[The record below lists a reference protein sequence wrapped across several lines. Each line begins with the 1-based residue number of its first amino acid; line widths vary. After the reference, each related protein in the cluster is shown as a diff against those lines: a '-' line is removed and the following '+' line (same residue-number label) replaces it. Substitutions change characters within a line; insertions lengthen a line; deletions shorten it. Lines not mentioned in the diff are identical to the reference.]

1 MDKTYSTSLK
11 IVKEKDSNIYCVYI
25 AKRGE
30 DILYIGSG
38 VHGRWEHVTSG
49 VSHSYELNRLH
60 FSGIKLE
67 VSVVLSGLSK
77 KQSLAEEKLLI
88 LLHKPPIN
96 VVGVSKINVGSIVTT
111 FKLRFKKLVMDRKLG
126 LTRVRVRQ
134 YCLFI
139 DEVLKYYTVHDILYG
154 IPLSNC
160 TLDGKPRQTAL
171 GRGLGNKL
179 GIVHTMKLYK
189 NIIQCGSKVLETF
202 TDNGLTYL
210 KVNDSIFNKLMVD
223 SKEIP
228 FVKLSEPKHFVV
240 K

>member
-1 MDKTYSTSLK
+1 MDKTYSAALRIAK
-11 IVKEKDSNIYCVYI
+11 GKDSDVYCVYI

-30 DILYIGSG
+30 DIVYIGSG

-96 VVGVSKINVGSIVTT
+96 VVGVSKINVGNIVAT
-111 FKLRFKKLVMDRKLG
+111 FKLRFKRIVKDRKLG
-126 LTRVRVRQ
+126 LTQFRVRQ

-202 TDNGLTYL
+202 TDGGLTYL
-210 KVNDSIFNKLMVD
+210 KVNDSVFNKLMVD

-228 FVKLSEPKHFVV
+228 FTKLSEPRHFVI